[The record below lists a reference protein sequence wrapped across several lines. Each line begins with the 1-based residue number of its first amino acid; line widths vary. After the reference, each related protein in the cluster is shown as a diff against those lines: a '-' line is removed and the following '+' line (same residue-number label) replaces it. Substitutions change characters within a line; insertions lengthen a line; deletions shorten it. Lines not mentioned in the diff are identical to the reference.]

1 MVDELWM
8 IVAVIQP
15 FKLDS
20 VTRALEN
27 VAGFV
32 GVTVSDCR
40 GFGRGKLDS
49 MSEGTGNTQPS
60 RSDARI
66 TDFTPKV
73 RLEIVVVG
81 RNNANAVADVLLE
94 AAHTG
99 RPGDGKI
106 FLWSITGATRIRTRQ
121 SGADAL

>member
-1 MVDELWM
+1 MADELWM

-20 VTRALEN
+20 VTLALEN

-40 GFGRGKLDS
+40 GFGRGKLDAL
-49 MSEGTGNTQPS
+49 SEGVGNTQRPPS
-60 RSDARI
+60 AGL
-66 TDFTPKV
+66 TDFTSKV
-73 RLEIVVVG
+73 RLEIAVVG
-81 RNNANAVADVLLE
+81 RQNADAVMDVLLQ

-106 FLWSITGATRIRTRQ
+106 FFWPIAGATRIRTRQ
-121 SGADAL
+121 SGAEAL